1 LKNCNL
7 HNQNNISTENAT
19 TCQKGKYGEQ
29 KATDFL
35 ITKLYKIIERNFR
48 TRYGEIDIIAENKET
63 LVFFEVKYLPNGTLE
78 TLSHELNS
86 VKQQKIIKTAK
97 LYLQKHREYSNRYI
111 QFDVLAIDV
120 PGLEPVHHIENA
132 FSE

>member
-1 LKNCNL
+1 MRNCDFLVQNKKN
-7 HNQNNISTENAT
+7 ST
-19 TCQKGKYGEQ
+19 CKIGKYGEQ
-29 KATDFL
+29 KASDYL
-35 ITKLYKIIERNFR
+35 VQKSYKIIERNFR
-48 TRYGEIDIIAENKET
+48 YRYGEIDIIAEKEDT
-63 LVFFEVKYLPNGTLE
+63 IVFFEVKTLPNGTLE
-78 TLSHELNS
+78 TLSHELNLT
-86 VKQQKIIKTAK
+86 KQKKIIKTAK

>member
-1 LKNCNL
+1 MKNCNL
-7 HNQNNISTENAT
+7 LNQNKKDST
-19 TCQKGKYGEQ
+19 CKIGRCGEQ
-29 KATDFL
+29 KASEYL
-35 ITKLYKIIERNFR
+35 VQKSYKIIERNFR
-48 TRYGEIDIIAENKET
+48 YRYGEIDIIAEKENKI
-63 LVFFEVKYLPNGTLE
+63 VFFEVKTLPNGTLE
-78 TLSHELNS
+78 TLSHELNKT
-86 VKQQKIIKTAK
+86 KQQKIIKTAK